1 VSNRALNA
9 LTAGVIV
16 ALLAVV
22 VTSLLGGKTTTEDR
36 AYALE
41 ERLRCPVCKSVSIAE
56 SPSET
61 AASMRR
67 VVAEQI
73 AAGRSDAEIVDYFK
87 DRYGQWVLLDPPMS
101 GVTKWL
107 WLLSLGA
114 GGVGVGVLLL
124 RARTKHPESTT
135 LTEADREQVA
145 VAMDLHQTRDN
156 EDDEP

>member
-1 VSNRALNA
+1 MSNRAWNI

-22 VTSLLGGKTTTEDR
+22 VTSLLGAKTTTEDR

-41 ERLRCPVCKSVSIAE
+41 ERLRCPVCKSVSIAD

-67 VVAEQI
+67 VVAEQV
-73 AAGRSDAEIVDYFK
+73 AAGRTDAEIIDYFE

-107 WLLSLGA
+107 WLLSLAA
-114 GGVGVGVLLL
+114 GGVGVGVLLT
-124 RARTKHPESTT
+124 RARTKRPESTPM
-135 LTEADREQVA
+135 TEADREQVA
-145 VAMDLHQTRDN
+145 AAMDLYQAREN
-156 EDDEP
+156 EDDDP

>member
-1 VSNRALNA
+1 VSNRAWNT
-9 LTAGVIV
+9 LTASVIV

-22 VTSLLGGKTTTEDR
+22 VTSLLGAKTTTEDR

-61 AASMRR
+61 AAGMRR
-67 VVAEQI
+67 VVAEQL
-73 AAGRSDAEIVDYFK
+73 AAGRSDAEIIDYFE

-114 GGVGVGVLLL
+114 GGVGVGVLLI
-124 RARTKHPESTT
+124 RARTKPPESAPVA
-135 LTEADREQVA
+135 EADREQVA
-145 VAMDLHQTRDN
+145 VAMDLYQAREN
-156 EDDEP
+156 EDDDP

>member
-1 VSNRALNA
+1 MSNRTWNT
-9 LTAGVIV
+9 LTAGAIV

-22 VTSLLGGKTTTEDR
+22 LTSLLGAKTTTEDR

-41 ERLRCPVCKSVSIAE
+41 ERLRCPTCKSVSIAE

-73 AAGRSDAEIVDYFK
+73 AAGRSDAEIIDYFK

-107 WLLSLGA
+107 WLLSLTA

-124 RARTKHPESTT
+124 RARTKSPDLTPV
-135 LTEADREQVA
+135 TEADREQVA
-145 VAMDLHQTRDN
+145 AAMDLYQAHEN
-156 EDDEP
+156 EDEDP